1 MMTKKGTLRQN
12 DIVGFITTLYDGDLH
27 AKRVLSLAN
36 ATLGV
41 LTSAS
46 LAVHAIGQ
54 GLAHAQG
61 TLSKHGVKQVDR
73 MLSNQGIEV
82 WAYFGHWVPYVI
94 GSRRE
99 VVVALDWTSFAR
111 DAQDTIVL
119 SMLTRHG
126 RATPLL
132 WHTVE
137 SSTLKGRQTDYEDE
151 LLHRLYEVVPEGVR
165 VTVVA
170 DRGFADCK
178 LFEYLSDELG
188 FGYVIR
194 LRGQYYI
201 TNAKGER
208 RKAVK
213 WAGAGGR
220 ARTLRDATVTN
231 SQAYRAGTVVCVQ
244 DKNMKEPW
252 CLVASDPTARAR
264 TLIGYYAKRW
274 GIETSFRDIKDLRFG
289 MGLSTV
295 RVSRPERRDR
305 LLLLSAL
312 AIALLSMLGAAG
324 EALGYDR
331 WLKANTVKRRTHSLF
346 RQGLMLYDHIPNW
359 PEERLRPLLEKFA
372 EMLAEQRLF
381 RDAFGII

>member
-1 MMTKKGTLRQN
+1 MKASRALRRN
-12 DIVGFITTLYDGDLH
+12 DIAEFIGTLYDGDLH

-73 MLSNQGIEV
+73 LLSNQAIEV
-82 WAYFGHWVPYVI
+82 DAFFEHWVPYVI
-94 GSRRE
+94 GARRE
-99 VVVALDWTSFAR
+99 VVVALDWTSFDR
-111 DAQDTIVL
+111 DGHETLAL

-132 WHTVE
+132 WRTVE
-137 SSTLKGRQTDYEDE
+137 AATLKGRQTDYEDG
-151 LLHRLYEVVPEGVR
+151 LLCRLHDVVPEGVA
-165 VTVVA
+165 VTIVA

-178 LFEYLSDELG
+178 LLKLLSEELG
-188 FGYVIR
+188 FGYVVR
-194 LRGQYYI
+194 LRSQYYV
-201 TNAKGER
+201 TSAKGER
-208 RKAVK
+208 RKAAK
-213 WAGAGGR
+213 WVGAQGR
-220 ARTLRDATVTN
+220 ARTLRDATLTD
-231 SQAYRAGTVVCVQ
+231 SQALPVATVVCVQ
-244 DKNMKEPW
+244 AKDMKEPW
-252 CLVASDPTARAR
+252 CLVASDREAKAQA
-264 TLIGYYAKRW
+264 LIGYYGKRW

-289 MGLSTV
+289 MGLSSL
-295 RVSRPERRDR
+295 RISQPERRDR

-312 AIALLSMLGAAG
+312 AIALLSLLGAAG

-359 PEERLRPLLEKFA
+359 PEERLRPLLAKFT
-372 EMLAEQRLF
+372 ELLHEQRLF
-381 RDAFGII
+381 RDVFAII